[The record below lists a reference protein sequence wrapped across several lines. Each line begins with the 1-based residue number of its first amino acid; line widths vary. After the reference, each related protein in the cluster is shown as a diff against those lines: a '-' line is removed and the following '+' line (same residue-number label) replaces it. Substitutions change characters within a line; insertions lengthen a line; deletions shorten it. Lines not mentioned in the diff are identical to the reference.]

1 VVLKGPLDMIK
12 MIGNGEQM
20 NDMNMSVSIVDGE
33 YCDDKRTREMID
45 MKRCDRRSVSK
56 CNLAAS

>member
-1 VVLKGPLDMIK
+1 VVLKGLLDMIK

-20 NDMNMSVSIVDGE
+20 NNMNMLVSIIDE
-33 YCDDKRTREMID
+33 EHCDDERTREMID
-45 MKRCDRRSVSK
+45 AKRCNGRSVSK